1 MRNTGILA
9 LNVIKDT
16 ARRKLFYVVFLFG
29 VAVVAVS
36 PLLPAFE
43 LGIRPQFL
51 KDISL
56 SLTSL
61 FGVVLAVVLSV
72 NQVPGEIERRTI
84 YNILSK
90 PVSRL
95 EYLLGKYLGILADL
109 AIILVIMGLE
119 ILVLVS
125 ARAHAASPVIFQGVF
140 TVFLECAIIA
150 AFCLFLSTFATASV
164 NVFTTILFY
173 LLCHVKTDFLHK
185 TLVEGTNGF
194 LKVLAWPA
202 YYLLPNLENYNI
214 SQQVGYGNGVPAG
227 YLLRVSGYA
236 VLFVVIF
243 LVLGYLVFR
252 RKDI

>member
-1 MRNTGILA
+1 LRNTGTLA
-9 LNVIKDT
+9 LNVVKDT

-29 VAVVAVS
+29 LAVVALS
-36 PLLPAFE
+36 PLLPTFE
-43 LGIRPQFL
+43 LGMRSQFL

-72 NQVPGEIERRTI
+72 NQLPGEIESRTI

-95 EYLLGKYLGILADL
+95 QYLLGKYLGVLLDL
-109 AIILVIMGLE
+109 AIILLIMGFEVL
-119 ILVLVS
+119 ILIS
-125 ARAHAASPVIFQGVF
+125 ARADAFMPVIFQGVF
-140 TVFLECAIIA
+140 AVFLECAIIA
-150 AFCLFLSTFATASV
+150 AFCFFLSTFATVPV
-164 NVFTTILFY
+164 NVFATILFY
-173 LLCHVKTDFLHK
+173 LLCHVKTDFLHRA
-185 TLVEGTNGF
+185 LVEGTNGF
-194 LKVLAWPA
+194 VKVLAWPA

-214 SQQVGYGNGVPAG
+214 SQQVGYSNGVPAG
-227 YLLRVSGYA
+227 YILRVSGYA